1 MTENRFP
8 HRPFLLTKAACC
20 AILNLGIADAFSGG
34 ESNEAGG
41 FSMSDSAMS
50 AAAERNDFVEDEFG
64 LGLKGFLLARLV
76 FSGLCL
82 FMVLGALVCV
92 FTGLTNF
99 DALISAATGL
109 TPSKVDQNFDGYQ
122 ICMYVQGFYSVVSPF
137 LVFLFMTKRN
147 KLFAFLDLGVFVVFL
162 AVSIV
167 MGAAAAE
174 INGEIVS
181 LFFNGSAW
189 FFYLIFNP
197 IWSFIA
203 LFVGKHFAFMPFK

>member
-1 MTENRFP
+1 
-8 HRPFLLTKAACC
+8 
-20 AILNLGIADAFSGG
+20 
-34 ESNEAGG
+34 
-41 FSMSDSAMS
+41 MSDSAMS
-50 AAAERNDFVEDEFG
+50 AAAERNEQYMEDEFG

-92 FTGLTNF
+92 FSGLTNF
-99 DALISAATGL
+99 DILISSATGL
-109 TPSKVDQNFDGYQ
+109 SPSKVDQNFDGYQ
-122 ICMYVQGFYSVVSPF
+122 ICMFAQGIYSIASPF

-147 KLFAFLDLGVFVVFL
+147 KLFAFIDLGAFVVFL

-167 MGAAAAE
+167 MGAAAADL
-174 INGEIVS
+174 NGEIVS

-203 LFVGKHFAFMPFK
+203 LFVGKHFSYMPFK